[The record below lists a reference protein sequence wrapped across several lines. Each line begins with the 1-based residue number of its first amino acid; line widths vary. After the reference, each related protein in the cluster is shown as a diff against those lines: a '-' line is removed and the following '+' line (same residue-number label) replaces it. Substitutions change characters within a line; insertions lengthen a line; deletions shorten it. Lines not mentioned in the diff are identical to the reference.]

1 MRILEKSINDE
12 YFFTVFILQYTRV
25 TENVHHTLTPFPLVS
40 YILDLKGSVTLQKKP
55 IQGLPKLLF
64 IITYTHII
72 SQKVCDS
79 EIKLVGFCLLYC
91 ALKQNSLLST

>member
-40 YILDLKGSVTLQKKP
+40 YIFDLKGSVTLQKKP
-55 IQGLPKLLF
+55 IQGLPKLLL
-64 IITYTHII
+64 ILLTHII
-72 SQKVCDS
+72 FHKKYVTQRS
-79 EIKLVGFCLLYC
+79 
-91 ALKQNSLLST
+91 N